1 MQRKKQHQA
10 LLLREEFE
18 YNHEDNP
25 WCQCPGPLTTNLV
38 SLTPIINT
46 AFLVSLCFAVSPWE
60 AAFIGKSASSFL
72 WAELQGGRQGKRRK
86 RPPDRGARAPVQV
99 NEPQTAE
106 LVRQKRNGNCLK
118 TLPGNTRVSQQR
130 KDSLASTRQE
140 TPGNGQC

>member
-38 SLTPIINT
+38 SLTQIINT
-46 AFLVSLCFAVSPWE
+46 AFLVSFCFAVSPWE
-60 AAFIGKSASSFL
+60 ATFIDKSASPFL
-72 WAELQGGRQGKRRK
+72 WAELQGGREGKRRK

-106 LVRQKRNGNCLK
+106 LMRQKRNGNCLK
-118 TLPGNTRVSQQR
+118 TLPGNT
-130 KDSLASTRQE
+130 
-140 TPGNGQC
+140 

>member
-38 SLTPIINT
+38 SLTPIIDT
-46 AFLVSLCFAVSPWE
+46 LLFLSLSVLLCLLGGCIYWQVCIFFPLGRAAGRKTGEKKKE
-60 AAFIGKSASSFL
+60 AP
-72 WAELQGGRQGKRRK
+72 RQ
-86 RPPDRGARAPVQV
+86 ARAPVQV

-106 LVRQKRNGNCLK
+106 LVRQKEMEI
-118 TLPGNTRVSQQR
+118 
-130 KDSLASTRQE
+130 A
-140 TPGNGQC
+140 